1 MSGPGPARGAPAHAD
16 LELSV
21 QVAAPPEHTWAVLTD
36 WARQGE
42 WMLGTTVAVTGG
54 DGHSVGSTL
63 SAKTGYGAFGFVDT
77 MEVSEYDAKGRRCVV
92 RHTGRLVRGEGEFAV
107 TPNGRAGM
115 CTVHWSERL
124 ELPFGA
130 VGRLGWAA
138 GRGVFSA
145 GVRYSLRRLA
155 RLCEA
160 EAGG

>member
-1 MSGPGPARGAPAHAD
+1 MSGSDPVRGAPAHAD

-21 QVAAPPEHTWAVLTD
+21 DVAAPPEHAWAVLTD

-63 SAKTGYGAFGFVDT
+63 SAKTGYRAFGFVDT
-77 MEVSEYDAKGRRCVV
+77 MRISEYDAHGRRCVV
-92 RHTGRLVRGEGEFAV
+92 RHTGRLIRGEGEFAV
-107 TPNGRAGM
+107 TSNGGRM
-115 CTVHWSERL
+115 CTVAWSERL
-124 ELPFGA
+124 ELPFGL
-130 VGRLGWAA
+130 VGRLGWVA
-138 GRGVFSA
+138 GRGVFAA
-145 GVRYSLRRLA
+145 GVRHSLRRLA